1 MNPRIS
7 MITLGVKNLDKSVAF
22 YQDGLG
28 FPKMESA
35 PEVAFF
41 TLNGSWLGLYPYDLL
56 AEDAS
61 VSSSGSGFNGFALA
75 HNVAS
80 EIEVDKVIELALS
93 AGATLSKAAEKTS
106 WGGYSGYFK
115 DPDGYLW
122 EVAHNPFF
130 WIGPKDENG

>member
-1 MNPRIS
+1 MKPRIS
-7 MITLGVKNLDKSVAF
+7 MVTLGVNVLETAVKF
-22 YQDGLG
+22 YKEGLG
-28 FPKMESA
+28 FPQMDS
-35 PEVAFF
+35 PPDIAFF
-41 TLNGSWLGLYPYDLL
+41 TLNGSWLGLYAREAL

-61 VSSSGSGFNGFALA
+61 VSSEGSGFRGFALA

-80 EIEVDKVIELALS
+80 ETEVDQTIQQALS
-93 AGATLSKAAEKTS
+93 AGATLATAARSTA

-130 WIGPKDENG
+130 WVGPTDEKT